1 MTLINEGDVAAL
13 NSGTTNTVLL
23 QELVGLNLRVTVGTN
38 NYAVLSALMQNP
50 AIRLI
55 AVGGSIMD
63 VGKSLYRL
71 YGKALPDADA
81 LRRLIEGKGY
91 GRPSARWS
99 GVPATAGT
107 GSEVTCWTSIWDPEK
122 NARRLAVPAPVW
134 VLLMLVCLGMGPKAG
149 VAGLCVHTTGFFHQI
164 LCPELREH
172 TGRNHWGLWR
182 LPALIFV
189 NAVLPA
195 ALSQIV
201 AWAGMCLETNFSER
215 AILGTVGTGGV
226 DCVISN
232 SLQGYDSGTAGA
244 VILLVFLVDHGIERI
259 VVPVKKKFH

>member
-23 QELVGLNLRVTVGTN
+23 QELVGLNLRVTVRTN

-55 AVGGSIMD
+55 TVGGSIMD

-149 VAGLCVHTTGFFHQI
+149 VAGLCVHTTGFFTKSFAQSFESIPDETIGALEVAGAH
-164 LCPELREH
+164 LCQRGAARSSVPDCGL
-172 TGRNHWGLWR
+172 GRNVSGDQLLRVRHSGYGRHRRCGLR
-182 LPALIFV
+182 H
-189 NAVLPA
+189 
-195 ALSQIV
+195 
-201 AWAGMCLETNFSER
+201 
-215 AILGTVGTGGV
+215 
-226 DCVISN
+226 
-232 SLQGYDSGTAGA
+232 LQQPSG
-244 VILLVFLVDHGIERI
+244 L
-259 VVPVKKKFH
+259 

>member
-1 MTLINEGDVAAL
+1 MALINEGDAAAL

-23 QELVGLNLRVTVGTN
+23 QELVGLNLRVTVRTN

-172 TGRNHWGLWR
+172 TGRNHWSVGGCRRSSLSTRCCPQLCPRLW
-182 LPALIFV
+182 PG
-189 NAVLPA
+189 P
-195 ALSQIV
+195 
-201 AWAGMCLETNFSER
+201 E
-215 AILGTVGTGGV
+215 
-226 DCVISN
+226 CVWRPTSP
-232 SLQGYDSGTAGA
+232 SAPFW
-244 VILLVFLVDHGIERI
+244 VR
-259 VVPVKKKFH
+259 

>member
-1 MTLINEGDVAAL
+1 MNRIKRAVDYLGVSKLVVIGFLLVLMLSVFPLGINPGMIYAEMCIRDSRRPAAFLAYRFFLPQPLRRTGRQDNGSGARKAMALINEGDVAAL

-55 AVGGSIMD
+55 AVGGGSIMD

-91 GRPSARWS
+91 GRRSARWS

-107 GSEVTCWTSIWDPEK
+107 GSEVT
-122 NARRLAVPAPVW
+122 R
-134 VLLMLVCLGMGPKAG
+134 
-149 VAGLCVHTTGFFHQI
+149 CV
-164 LCPELREH
+164 
-172 TGRNHWGLWR
+172 
-182 LPALIFV
+182 
-189 NAVLPA
+189 
-195 ALSQIV
+195 
-201 AWAGMCLETNFSER
+201 
-215 AILGTVGTGGV
+215 
-226 DCVISN
+226 
-232 SLQGYDSGTAGA
+232 
-244 VILLVFLVDHGIERI
+244 
-259 VVPVKKKFH
+259 

>member
-1 MTLINEGDVAAL
+1 MALINEGDVAAL

-122 NARRLAVPAPVW
+122 NAKCLAVPAPVW
-134 VLLMLVCLGMGPKAG
+134 VLLMLWYAWVWDRRLAWQTCASTPPAFFTKSFAQSFESIPDETIGALE
-149 VAGLCVHTTGFFHQI
+149 VAGAHLCQRGAARSSVPDCG
-164 LCPELREH
+164 L
-172 TGRNHWGLWR
+172 GRNVSGDQLLRARHSGYGRHRRCGL
-182 LPALIFV
+182 
-189 NAVLPA
+189 
-195 ALSQIV
+195 
-201 AWAGMCLETNFSER
+201 CH
-215 AILGTVGTGGV
+215 
-226 DCVISN
+226 
-232 SLQGYDSGTAGA
+232 LQQPSG
-244 VILLVFLVDHGIERI
+244 L
-259 VVPVKKKFH
+259 

>member
-23 QELVGLNLRVTVGTN
+23 QELVGLNLRVTVRTN

-149 VAGLCVHTTGFFHQI
+149 VAGLCVHTTAFFTKSFAQSFESI
-164 LCPELREH
+164 PDETIEALEV
-172 TGRNHWGLWR
+172 TGAGR
-182 LPALIFV
+182 LKLMFLM
-189 NAVLPA
+189 LPA
-195 ALSQIV
+195 AS
-201 AWAGMCLETNFSER
+201 TT
-215 AILGTVGTGGV
+215 GTVTLPYV
-226 DCVISN
+226 WMPAPFLRWMALAIS
-232 SLQGYDSGTAGA
+232 SSSPPYTTSSM
-244 VILLVFLVDHGIERI
+244 E
-259 VVPVKKKFH
+259 